1 MTDPISVP
9 TTHSKRPIFT
19 FAKDHWSSHW
29 KKSIHSI
36 PFKSSKMIQIQ
47 INPIQSYF
55 KSVIPSIG
63 MESRKTQKSQRLY
76 FVRLFVCCYHIY
88 TTCSFHNFRFRFH
101 SSFHALLLNEWCS
114 QDWKLQLQCK
124 HMWLGIGCSCGGL
137 TPLLPLLSFF
147 FSYQLIFLPW
157 LECAAHFAV
166 IYK

>member
-1 MTDPISVP
+1 
-9 TTHSKRPIFT
+9 
-19 FAKDHWSSHW
+19 
-29 KKSIHSI
+29 
-36 PFKSSKMIQIQ
+36 
-47 INPIQSYF
+47 
-55 KSVIPSIG
+55 
-63 MESRKTQKSQRLY
+63 
-76 FVRLFVCCYHIY
+76 VCCYHIY

-147 FSYQLIFLPW
+147 FSYQLIFLPG